1 MHVLAILLKN
11 SWCGWAN
18 GIRYVSDEKRKK
30 IAELIGFFVLIAAL
44 YWLGRAVF
52 RAAEIQLPESYETTI
67 LRLIKIFMT
76 LGVCVIIKDAMEGA
90 LKQLYEAA
98 DTSILLSSPLPPS
111 TVFGFKFIQ
120 IITGNALSMV
130 IWLLPPW
137 FALGHFF
144 HLAWHFYLALVPACF
159 CLLVIIVGGISTLT
173 MLIVRYF
180 SSRLMIKILKIL
192 GSTIG
197 IAAGFLIAVGFLAP
211 DPAAQFTLER
221 LKVPESNWLPHLW
234 VAKMMMAWLPESKM
248 SALRWAAQLLGV
260 SAGISFL
267 SVLVASKI
275 YYRSW
280 EYARRVEM
288 KADQK
293 RKKRFGNSN
302 SLLGRG
308 QIRSMLAKDFRVF
321 VRDRKQVTTVVI
333 LTLIVLVGMVPAA
346 SEIRDSG
353 GADRGVVI
361 PLYVGLGIQI
371 MIFSVMVTLGFTW
384 GGFKAEAKTWWI
396 LKSGPVSPE
405 LLFKSKILIAT
416 VCSVAYTNIWCCV
429 WLILFR
435 TSLIL
440 WLPILMVTTITTTA
454 AIAFNT
460 AMGALP
466 WVAEIGE
473 SYRDSRKMPVTRI
486 ATVLLTM
493 VTNGVLL
500 SPALVWG
507 VVVLGGES
515 IGVLQL
521 LGIAVTLIV
530 MIGVWGLSYLSG
542 KRSLRKLLS

>member
-144 HLAWHFYLALVPACF
+144 HLAWHFYVALVPACF
-159 CLLVIIVGGISTLT
+159 CLLVIVVGAISTLT
-173 MLIVRYF
+173 MLIVRFF
-180 SSRLMIKILKIL
+180 SSRLMMRILKIL

-197 IAAGFLIAVGFLAP
+197 IAAGFLIPVSFLAP
-211 DPAAQFTLER
+211 DLAAQFALDW
-221 LKVPESNWLPHLW
+221 LKVPAPDWLPHLW
-234 VAKMMMAWLPESKM
+234 VAKMMMAWLPELNTN
-248 SALRWAAQLLGV
+248 ALRWATQLVGV
-260 SAGISFL
+260 SIGVSVL

-280 EYARRVEM
+280 EYAKRVEV
-288 KADQK
+288 KADRK
-293 RKKRFGNSN
+293 GKKRFGVSS

-308 QIRSMLAKDFRVF
+308 QIRSMLSKDFLVF
-321 VRDRKQVTTVVI
+321 VRDRKQMTTVVF
-333 LTLIVLVGMVPAA
+333 LTLIFLMGMVMTTFK
-346 SEIRDSG
+346 SREQGTYIS
-353 GADRGVVI
+353 
-361 PLYVGLGIQI
+361 LYITLGIYI
-371 MIFSVMVTLGFTW
+371 MAYSVMATLGFTW

-405 LLFKSKILIAT
+405 LLFRSKVLIAT
-416 VCSVAYTNIWCCV
+416 CCSVAFTSVWLCL

-435 TSLIL
+435 VSLEL
-440 WLPILMVTTITTTA
+440 WLPILMVTTITTA
-454 AIAFNT
+454 AVIAFNT

-486 ATVLLTM
+486 ATVLLTI
-493 VTNGVLL
+493 VTNVALL
-500 SPALVWG
+500 SPAFVWG
-507 VVVLGGES
+507 VVLLADES
-515 IGVLQL
+515 IGVLKL
-521 LGIAVTLIV
+521 VGIAVTLIV